1 VSSDTAWAAHLRHEL
16 RTPLNHVVGYSE
28 MLLEDLA
35 DAGPAALVAGLRRV
49 HANARVV
56 QARINSQLGSMWDD
70 AGTPDLKALAEAL
83 ATPLQQMLADIEAAR
98 ELGAESVSARVN
110 GDIARIAAAAAAL
123 SQLADG
129 TLALE
134 PPSGAAPGAT
144 AKPALPPTAIE
155 GGRILV
161 VDDDTDNR
169 DILTRWLKRDGH
181 QVIEA
186 SGGRQALQL
195 LRLHPV
201 DLMLLDMMMPD
212 MDGME
217 VLATLAADT
226 AAAKPPV
233 LMISGYDEMHSVVR
247 CIEAGAEDYLPKPL
261 DHVLMRARIGAS
273 LERKRLRDRVAD
285 NMRELGEWNRRL
297 EQRVAEQVSL
307 LERLGR
313 LKRFFSPQLAELI
326 VAGGADDPLQTHR
339 REVAVC
345 FLDLRGFTT
354 FAEVAEPEEV
364 MAVLR
369 EYQAEM
375 GRIIIEHEGTLE
387 RFTGD
392 GMMIFFNDPVPVPDA
407 AARAVRMAIDM
418 RQRVGLLVERWRKQG
433 YQLELGIGIS
443 QGYATIGA
451 IGFEGRWDYGAIGSV
466 TNLAA
471 RLCGEAGPG
480 QTLMS
485 QRVWAATEGL
495 ARSRKV
501 GDLQLKGFAR
511 PLPAYELLGLQ
522 AGE

>member
-307 LERLGR
+307 LERLGAQA
-313 LKRFFSPQLAELI
+313 LLLAS
-326 VAGGADDPLQTHR
+326 AGRTDR
-339 REVAVC
+339 R
-345 FLDLRGFTT
+345 
-354 FAEVAEPEEV
+354 
-364 MAVLR
+364 
-369 EYQAEM
+369 
-375 GRIIIEHEGTLE
+375 
-387 RFTGD
+387 
-392 GMMIFFNDPVPVPDA
+392 
-407 AARAVRMAIDM
+407 
-418 RQRVGLLVERWRKQG
+418 RWR
-433 YQLELGIGIS
+433 
-443 QGYATIGA
+443 
-451 IGFEGRWDYGAIGSV
+451 R
-466 TNLAA
+466 
-471 RLCGEAGPG
+471 
-480 QTLMS
+480 
-485 QRVWAATEGL
+485 
-495 ARSRKV
+495 
-501 GDLQLKGFAR
+501 
-511 PLPAYELLGLQ
+511 
-522 AGE
+522 